1 MNDIKQLLKKR
12 AEQDREK
19 YGKKGRKKKN
29 SQPKSEF
36 DSKSIAPHSANLNRK
51 NVDEVNLP
59 QEPSSASTN
68 IINEY
73 AVEASK
79 SLEKKDNTPKVD
91 LDSIEGNKNYNA
103 MLTKYVGDLDIKK
116 LPRHHL
122 ASLIPKLDDDQELR
136 KLQFQRGGTANRV
149 YISKDIKIIYDGGL
163 QSINL
168 QKEYNPEIMI
178 FLGGDLDIFWF
189 IMEKFVIRP
198 YIKKSDRAEAA
209 NILRNMAGMIK
220 KTGKAE
226 PGFEWLVILL
236 NQKIPGE
243 RNRDFFARLFRVSG
257 KLLDWVRHLDKYRQD
272 LLEMVRMESR
282 DKNGCKM
289 TLTRAMNL
297 LKKDKNYILNVELEK
312 QYEDF
317 KNNDLLLSD
326 DDFKNIDLCI
336 QEELNPKV
344 YCKALIENK
353 ILEHVGDDE
362 NIKIQEN
369 NIILDLDQQKR
380 EKILNEDFMKS
391 IKKQTKERIAELA
404 SLAKLTPDEYINRI
418 INDYENSKINEYR
431 K

>member
-1 MNDIKQLLKKR
+1 
-12 AEQDREK
+12 
-19 YGKKGRKKKN
+19 
-29 SQPKSEF
+29 
-36 DSKSIAPHSANLNRK
+36 
-51 NVDEVNLP
+51 
-59 QEPSSASTN
+59 
-68 IINEY
+68 
-73 AVEASK
+73 
-79 SLEKKDNTPKVD
+79 
-91 LDSIEGNKNYNA
+91 
-103 MLTKYVGDLDIKK
+103 
-116 LPRHHL
+116 
-122 ASLIPKLDDDQELR
+122 
-136 KLQFQRGGTANRV
+136 
-149 YISKDIKIIYDGGL
+149 
-163 QSINL
+163 
-168 QKEYNPEIMI
+168 
-178 FLGGDLDIFWF
+178 
-189 IMEKFVIRP
+189 
-198 YIKKSDRAEAA
+198 
-209 NILRNMAGMIK
+209 
-220 KTGKAE
+220 
-226 PGFEWLVILL
+226 
-236 NQKIPGE
+236 
-243 RNRDFFARLFRVSG
+243 NRDFFARLFRVSG